1 MRLRL
6 SALVVAVAAL
16 SGCLSSSIIG
26 DGVPVLPTVLPALET
41 TPFDSLGGAKLAFQR
56 FATTAGSF
64 RGIYVVDGAARTV
77 QTLLSGRALDRAQ
90 LSPVTGTLA
99 YGGQTASGASIFDTF
114 ITRLSDSVETRITS
128 GAENEQYPSWSSDG
142 AKLFFAYRASGK
154 AIIVRQNP
162 VAGAVRDSLIL
173 PDSQQF
179 QYGIDSPVSVNA
191 AGRLTVVVHASGWR
205 MWAVD
210 FSGANRVLLRT
221 DARNDIGPIF
231 QGAQW
236 SPDGLKIAFL
246 ELNYDVADQLTS
258 TTLKLMNGDGT
269 GEVSIVTVATLPFTF
284 QATALN
290 DFSLCWLTASRVAF
304 SAVGND
310 RASHIYIAKVTAPV
324 TLTQVTTNSGV
335 FDRGLS
341 CRP

>member
-6 SALVVAVAAL
+6 SALVVPAAAL
-16 SGCLSSSIIG
+16 SGCLSSSII
-26 DGVPVLPTVLPALET
+26 DGGGPVLPTVLPALES

-64 RGIYVVDGAARTV
+64 RGIYVVDGAAHSV
-77 QTLLSGRALDRAQ
+77 QSLLSGRALDRAQ
-90 LSPVTGTLA
+90 ISPVTGTLA
-99 YGGQTASGASIFDTF
+99 YGGQTVSGASIFDTYVS
-114 ITRLSDSVETRITS
+114 RLSDSVETRITS
-128 GAENEQYPSWSSDG
+128 GVENEQYPSWSPDG
-142 AKLFFAYRASGK
+142 LKLYYAYRSNGK
-154 AIIVRQNP
+154 SIVVRQDP
-162 VAGAVRDSLIL
+162 VVGAVRDSLIL

-179 QYGIDSPVSVNA
+179 GWGIDSPISVSA
-191 AGRLTVVVHASGWR
+191 TGRLAIVVHASGWR

-210 FSGANRVLLRT
+210 FSGANRVLLRD

-236 SPDGLKIAFL
+236 SPDGLKLAFL
-246 ELNYDVADQLTS
+246 EMNYDVADQLTS
-258 TTLKLMNGDGT
+258 TTLKLMNANGT

-290 DFSLCWLTASRVAF
+290 DFSLCWLNASRVAF

-310 RASHIYIAKVTAPV
+310 RASHIYVAKVTAPV